1 MINQISL
8 SVCRDI
14 RRTPLVNHM
23 SSRDKNAERVRDLV
37 INQGRFGR
45 RCYFCDFAF
54 GTSDCFEVH
63 HLDGN
68 HTNDAP
74 DNMVPVCELCHAPF
88 HLDLIGRKWANRPG
102 AIIFLPELSQ
112 PELNN
117 LLQAIFY
124 SMAMQVAGG
133 EQASAQ
139 PPIAHPHTVYRRLLD
154 RRAQVEQDQHG
165 AVIRSGLSDPINL
178 SVVLLSSVL
187 TDEQYA
193 GRDQLLAG
201 CRYLPDPE
209 YFIARAAQWNAHGA
223 AFSRLDLAAWQGVA
237 GVSA

>member
-1 MINQISL
+1 
-8 SVCRDI
+8 
-14 RRTPLVNHM
+14 M

-54 GTSDCFEVH
+54 GTSDGYEVH

-74 DNMVPVCELCHAPF
+74 DNLVPACELCHAPF
-88 HLDLIGRKWANRPG
+88 HLDLVARKWPTKQG

-117 LLQAIFY
+117 LLQAVFY
-124 SMAMQVAGG
+124 SMAMQAAGNQDTK
-133 EQASAQ
+133 ENKEIAKQPLAQ
-139 PPIAHPHTVYRRLLD
+139 LAHPHTIYRRLQD
-154 RRAQVEQDQHG
+154 RRVLVEQNEKQEF
-165 AVIRSGLSDPINL
+165 IRPGMSDPTNL
-178 SVVLLSSVL
+178 SLVLLSSHL

-193 GRDQLLAG
+193 ARDTLLAG
-201 CRYLPDPE
+201 CRYLPDPDH
-209 YFIARAAQWNAHGA
+209 FVAKAAQWNAQGA
-223 AFSRLDLAAWQGVA
+223 AFSRLDLAAWPGVA
-237 GVSA
+237 GLGA